1 MDIKAALKAVFA
13 DGQFNVDA
21 LIDLIEA
28 VVGKILGFIAG
39 EEGYDF
45 PAAE

>member
-1 MDIKAALKAVFA
+1 MDIKAALEKVFA
-13 DGQFNVDA
+13 DGKFDVDA
-21 LIDLIEA
+21 FIALLKE

-45 PAAE
+45 PEAE